1 MEWTHTSANLQHAK
15 TTARREQSRESDAKE
30 NTVRMEEMLWRVRPF
45 PPSKVTAPHIR
56 VNIHHEAHAR
66 PRCRR
71 GHRARARAS
80 EAAGLT
86 RSPPPPRLPR
96 SACHQPRGRSKGS
109 AQRIGARREGRGA
122 LACAPFI
129 HPLLRGDVNPVG
141 GAAPVD
147 RQEPR
152 RPTCSGRLRS
162 GAQHK
167 VALDSAGLGRGSP
180 AEDRLDLRWAVGC
193 AQVVVA
199 LRRGGRLT
207 TARHTAGTPPNTAQ
221 GGRGV
226 QRARAGA
233 AGAEQGAAGACQA
246 LTGETSPPR
255 PPAHR
260 HRGECS
266 AGSHRSSGRR
276 RRRRLWH

>member
-1 MEWTHTSANLQHAK
+1 MERWNGHIPPLIYSMQKRLLD
-15 TTARREQSRESDAKE
+15 ESRAESLTPQK
-30 NTVRMEEMLWRVRPF
+30 NTGAWGRMEEMPWRVRPS
-45 PPSKVTAPHIR
+45 PPLAGHCTSHPR
-56 VNIHHEAHAR
+56 NIHHEAHAR

-122 LACAPFI
+122 LLCAPFI

-180 AEDRLDLRWAVGC
+180 AVDRLDLRWAVGR

-199 LRRGGRLT
+199 LSRGGRLS
-207 TARHTAGTPPNTAQ
+207 TARHTADTPPNTAQ
-221 GGRGV
+221 GGGV

-233 AGAEQGAAGACQA
+233 AGAEQGAAAAC
-246 LTGETSPPR
+246 
-255 PPAHR
+255 
-260 HRGECS
+260 
-266 AGSHRSSGRR
+266 
-276 RRRRLWH
+276 

>member
-1 MEWTHTSANLQHAK
+1 MYAHYRRGGDATRYCRRRHRPYSLAPSSEATSLSLPP
-15 TTARREQSRESDAKE
+15 TARALQRVSA
-30 NTVRMEEMLWRVRPF
+30 THWR
-45 PPSKVTAPHIR
+45 
-56 VNIHHEAHAR
+56 
-66 PRCRR
+66 
-71 GHRARARAS
+71 
-80 EAAGLT
+80 
-86 RSPPPPRLPR
+86 
-96 SACHQPRGRSKGS
+96 Q
-109 AQRIGARREGRGA
+109 EGRGGA

-129 HPLLRGDVNPVG
+129 DPLLRGDVNPVG
-141 GAAPVD
+141 GAAPID

-152 RPTCSGRLRS
+152 RPTCSGSVGRLRS
-162 GAQHK
+162 GAQHE

-180 AEDRLDLRWAVGC
+180 AVDGLDLRWAVGC

-199 LRRGGRLT
+199 LRGGGRLT
-207 TARHTAGTPPNTAQ
+207 TARHTASTPPNTAQ

-226 QRARAGA
+226 QRARVGA